1 MTPFCYGQVER
12 ESTPWR
18 PADHYRFCP
27 GGCILRCLA
36 PDASLWEVGLPP
48 TQSPVQTVDYIGI
61 AALVSSAGG
70 FFAGVISAVTGLILA
85 LKRPGKAPESKGAG
99 ESDQPKV

>member
-48 TQSPVQTVDYIGI
+48 NAITGADGGLHRYRGARKLRWRLFRGRHIGGHRSDLGTQEARKSSRVQG
-61 AALVSSAGG
+61 S
-70 FFAGVISAVTGLILA
+70 
-85 LKRPGKAPESKGAG
+85 R
-99 ESDQPKV
+99 